1 MIHALPKGKK
11 RCLRSTECLLKALI
25 VEQPA
30 KWGAGAWSSFIS
42 LRGEAFL
49 GNCLAAL
56 TFFVTFLCQ
65 DKKVK
70 A

>member
-1 MIHALPKGKK
+1 M
-11 RCLRSTECLLKALI
+11 RSTDRLLKALFA
-25 VEQPA
+25 ELPA
-30 KWGAGAWSSFIS
+30 KWDAGASDSFIS

-56 TFFVTFLCQ
+56 TFFVTFLGQ
-65 DKKVK
+65 AKKVK

>member
-1 MIHALPKGKK
+1 MRP
-11 RCLRSTECLLKALI
+11 TECLLKEPIALL
-25 VEQPA
+25 PA
-30 KWGAGAWSSFIS
+30 KRATGASSSFIS

-56 TFFVTFLCQ
+56 TFFVTFLGQ
-65 DKKVK
+65 AKKVK